1 MYIFFSFCS
10 YLLYIRTH
18 KYIEVRY
25 IASSLAQVFKFV
37 APVHWDSFGRCRP
50 SSSAGF
56 VDLDNALYDEALVDP
71 SPAMLH
77 KVLGKMSR
85 PCDGHKV
92 APAATGASVGAPLL
106 RLALGLVSVRSS
118 GPALSR
124 ETCRRKRLAIFFF
137 FNKCQ
142 TRARTQWLSW
152 HMVLPACM
160 RTTQTLANV
169 RHHGG

>member
-1 MYIFFSFCS
+1 MYLSI
-10 YLLYIRTH
+10 YIYTH
-18 KYIEVRY
+18 IYIEVRY
-25 IASSLAQVFKFV
+25 IASRLAQVFKFV

-77 KVLGKMSR
+77 KVVGKMSR

-124 ETCRRKRLAIFFF
+124 EIRRRKRLVNVFFF
-137 FNKCQ
+137 RKNKCQ
-142 TRARTQWLSW
+142 TPARTQWLSR
-152 HMVLPACM
+152 HMALPACM